1 MPKFCPNCG
10 MEISERVKFCPS
22 CGADINSFNVITPA
36 SPNVVKSATNVQKVD
51 SNFTYEIIICICV
64 LVLGIFILWALN
76 VITVEKIYYQNL
88 SISQMASICS
98 DKYASQLIGL
108 MSQQSCDYYR
118 TIYGWGTLIGS
129 VMIITG
135 FISPF
140 VILYQ
145 HRKEFF

>member
-1 MPKFCPNCG
+1 MTKFCPNCG
-10 MEISERVKFCPS
+10 TEISDKVKFCPS
-22 CGADINSFNVITPA
+22 CGADINSFNVKNPT
-36 SPNVVKSATNVQKVD
+36 SPNVVKSTTNVEKNER
-51 SNFTYEIIICICV
+51 NFTNEIIICVGV
-64 LVLGIFILWALN
+64 LVLGIVILGALN
-76 VITVEKIYYQNL
+76 FITVEKILYQNF

-98 DKYASQLIGL
+98 NKYAGRLIGL

-118 TIYGWGTLIGS
+118 TIYGGGILFGY
-129 VMIITG
+129 VFIITG